1 MLELP
6 WQQEATDAVGWGFEV
21 NRLLTDACSCVCLL
35 QCMTQEWYRN
45 FVNEGVAESEM
56 AFGLLEAGHYMDIR
70 PLIELMCLRITFV
83 EFADRSWEEV
93 SAESTVEPNHAL
105 RVLCSHA
112 FFYSSS
118 RPCLTMK
125 LHHPPQHPPTRK
137 PLQLRRPLS
146 KPAETINLSCVF
158 PTCEMVKGVPSVP
171 ACHAF
176 SEHKYPIQILVSTA
190 TCLSNSSGLLKW
202 CVSCNHCVT
211 IELA

>member
-1 MLELP
+1 MLELS

-93 SAESTVEPNHAL
+93 SAESTVGPHHAL

-112 FFYSSS
+112 FFSFQ
-118 RPCLTMK
+118 LQAMFNNEA
-125 LHHPPQHPPTRK
+125 PPSAAASTNEEAAAAAA
-137 PLQLRRPLS
+137 
-146 KPAETINLSCVF
+146 PAVEAGGDN
-158 PTCEMVKGVPSVP
+158 
-171 ACHAF
+171 
-176 SEHKYPIQILVSTA
+176 
-190 TCLSNSSGLLKW
+190 
-202 CVSCNHCVT
+202 
-211 IELA
+211 